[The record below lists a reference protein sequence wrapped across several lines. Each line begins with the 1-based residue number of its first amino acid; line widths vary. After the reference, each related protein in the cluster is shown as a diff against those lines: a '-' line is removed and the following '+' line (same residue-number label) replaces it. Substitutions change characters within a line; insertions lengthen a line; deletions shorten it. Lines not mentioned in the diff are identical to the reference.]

1 MTQFSL
7 GGFASTSRISGFVLN
22 CLVALGWLTISGH
35 PLHAA
40 SLDEDRARNWHQWR
54 GPEANGVSRT
64 AKPPVEWSETKNV
77 QWKVAIPGSGSSTP
91 IIWGDK
97 VFLLTSI
104 NTGKVDPSLPKPED
118 QPKRVFGITH
128 PNTAYEY
135 VVLCLDRASGQE
147 LWRRK
152 ATNSIPPEG
161 HHGDNNFAS
170 ASPVTDGE
178 RLHCW
183 FGSAGLFTYD
193 LDGRKLWERD
203 LGKVKMGASLGEGSS
218 PALHDGKLVIV
229 RDHQGQSTIS
239 TLDAKSGATLW
250 KENRDEGNTWAT
262 PLIVNHAG
270 RAQVITPG
278 SKKIRSYDL
287 RTGQVL
293 WQCGGLTG
301 NAIPCPVV
309 EGNLVYC
316 MTGYEGHALLALP
329 LSAAGDLSDSDQI
342 AWSQRRGTPY
352 IPSPV
357 LYDGLL
363 WFNQSNQSLWSCLDA
378 RTGEVLLDRAR
389 LPGLFNL
396 YSSPVAAAGRLYVT
410 DRTGTTLVLKRA
422 KDLQVLATNKLDD
435 SFAASPALAGTQL
448 FLRGG
453 KFLYCLA
460 EKR

>member
-1 MTQFSL
+1 MLSETVQQWLNHLAQNDPEPEIATRAGQPLGIACKESLEVMTQFSL

-22 CLVALGWLTISGH
+22 FLVALGWLTISGH
-35 PLHAA
+35 QLHAA
-40 SLDEDRARNWHQWR
+40 SFDEGRAGNWHQWR

-64 AKPPVEWSETKNV
+64 ASPPVEWSETKNV
-77 QWKVAIPGSGSSTP
+77 QWKVAVPGNGSSAP
-91 IIWGDK
+91 IIWGNK

-128 PNTAYEY
+128 PNTSYEF
-135 VVLCLDRASGQE
+135 VVLCLDRASGRE
-147 LWRRK
+147 LWRRM
-152 ATNSIPPEG
+152 ATQTIPHEG

-183 FGSAGLFTYD
+183 FGSAGLFCYD
-193 LDGRKLWERD
+193 LEGKKLWERN
-203 LGKVKMGASLGEGSS
+203 LGNVKMGASLGEGSS

-229 RDHQGQSTIS
+229 RDHQGQSTIE
-239 TLDAKSGATLW
+239 TLDAKTGVTLW

-262 PLIVNHAG
+262 PLIVNHNG
-270 RAQVITPG
+270 QTQVITPG

-287 RTGQVL
+287 RTGHVL

-309 EGNLVYC
+309 EGSLVYC

-329 LSAAGDLSDSDQI
+329 LSATGDISDSDQI

-378 RTGEVLLDRAR
+378 RTGEVLLKFLSPGQR
-389 LPGLFNL
+389 PGL
-396 YSSPVAAAGRLYVT
+396 AGR
-410 DRTGTTLVLKRA
+410 
-422 KDLQVLATNKLDD
+422 
-435 SFAASPALAGTQL
+435 
-448 FLRGG
+448 
-453 KFLYCLA
+453 
-460 EKR
+460 